1 MQSQWKTQRV
11 FAETEKL
18 ISKFIWIPKG
28 TWMEKILEKEDMAGG
43 LRLLS
48 SKTAVMKAAGP
59 GAGPAVETS
68 GTGPES
74 LEQRS

>member
-1 MQSQWKTQRV
+1 
-11 FAETEKL
+11 
-18 ISKFIWIPKG
+18 
-28 TWMEKILEKEDMAGG
+28 MEKILEKEDMAGG